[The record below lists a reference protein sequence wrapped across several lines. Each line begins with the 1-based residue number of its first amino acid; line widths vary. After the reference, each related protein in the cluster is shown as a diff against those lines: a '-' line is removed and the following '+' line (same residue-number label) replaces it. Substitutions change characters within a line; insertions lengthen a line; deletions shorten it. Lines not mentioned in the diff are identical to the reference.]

1 MRKKRMEK
9 VSQLTLKTPI
19 GLLQIIATDE
29 AIVSIKPTGH
39 VENIV
44 GNEAAN
50 KLAQECKVE
59 LTEYF
64 AGKRKK
70 FDLPLKQEG
79 TQFQKK
85 VWQELKQIPYG
96 ETKLTVRLLN

>member
-1 MRKKRMEK
+1 MEN
-9 VSQLTLKTPI
+9 VSQLTLKTLI

-29 AIVSIKPTGH
+29 AIVSVKPTSH
-39 VENIV
+39 EENIV

-79 TQFQKK
+79 TQFQAKGCESYWK
-85 VWQELKQIPYG
+85 GHSQ
-96 ETKLTVRLLN
+96 

>member
-19 GLLQIIATDE
+19 GLLQITATDE

-39 VENIV
+39 EENIV

-64 AGKRKK
+64 TGKRKNLI
-70 FDLPLKQEG
+70 FL
-79 TQFQKK
+79 
-85 VWQELKQIPYG
+85 
-96 ETKLTVRLLN
+96 